1 MRHFAPIATWL
12 AIASLLGCATSLQK
26 ARDSAEQGY
35 YTDAVHYYQEAIADE
50 KTAARARV
58 ELADLIAAKARR
70 REKGKPKEAE
80 KLYFEALDVM
90 AAHDPSLSG
99 LVRMYRRENRLED
112 ATELLVEAEATG
124 KCAACKRLGVVVLLE
139 RGDAQMEAENYD
151 AARTHYEAAMKM
163 RPQAAA
169 GLAIVRAELAAKR
182 VPEAIAALEAV
193 VPLMTE
199 ADATTQ
205 GAFTKVRQRLLA
217 ATIARDE
224 VKNADRV
231 AAIVVANE
239 GGKGPVGMRM
249 DVAAHLQEKG
259 EAEQARTRYEA
270 LVGESEGAPEPTE
283 TQRAEIAKRL
293 IALYRVRATDFLA
306 QGQPDEADAAILRA
320 IELGADDWEIKLQR
334 VLSVAVK
341 TGARPAL
348 ASLEKVPGNTPGV
361 VQVRAILQSLRVQEL
376 LAEGEVD
383 AAREQLAQA
392 QQTHPTMP
400 EVHLAGAQVLAQS
413 DVEDLDKRQIAELR
427 KTGLGYDGEVKRY
440 AEALGEIEWARGA
453 AGQRKRDYPYRA
465 PWFET
470 SAKKLEDDIH
480 RTYHHAVAFRED
492 PNTVVLFKN
501 NRLEELTI
509 TIKGAD
515 GFGEEISIIAGGNRE
530 VTIPEPG
537 FVLMRV
543 GRTKRCF
550 VAEPYT
556 RVTIDL

>member
-12 AIASLLGCATSLQK
+12 AIMLSAGCATSLQK
-26 ARDSAEQGY
+26 ARDAAEQGY
-35 YTDAVHYYQEAIADE
+35 YSDAVHYYEEAIAEE

-80 KLYFEALDVM
+80 KLYFEALEVLP
-90 AAHDPSLSG
+90 AHDPSLSG
-99 LVRMYRRENRLED
+99 LVRMYRRENRLAD
-112 ATELLVEAEATG
+112 ASTLLDEAEATG
-124 KCAACKRLGVVVLLE
+124 KCAACKRLGVVIWLE
-139 RGDAQMEAENYD
+139 RGDAQMKAENYD
-151 AARTHYEAAMKM
+151 AARDYYAAALKM
-163 RPQAAA
+163 RPQPAA
-169 GLAIVRAELAAKR
+169 GLAIVRVELGAQR
-182 VPEAIAALEAV
+182 VPEAITALEAV
-193 VPLMTE
+193 VPLMAG
-199 ADATTQ
+199 ADASAL
-205 GAFTKVRQRLLA
+205 GSFAKVRQRLLV
-217 ATIARDE
+217 ATLARDE

-231 AAIVVANE
+231 AGIVIGNE
-239 GGKGPVGMRM
+239 GGKDPVAMRM
-249 DVAAHLQEKG
+249 QIAAHLQEKG
-259 EAEQARTRYEA
+259 EVEQARTRYEGLLA
-270 LVGESEGAPEPTE
+270 GSEDAPEPTE
-283 TQRAEIAKRL
+283 TQRAEISKRL
-293 IALYRVRATDFLA
+293 IKQYRARATDFLA
-306 QGQPDEADAAILRA
+306 QGKPDEADAAILRA
-320 IELGADDWEIKLQR
+320 IDLGADDWEIKLQR

-348 ASLEKVPGNTPGV
+348 ASLDKVPGNTPGV

-376 LAEGEVD
+376 LAEGDLEG
-383 AAREQLAQA
+383 AREQLAEA
-392 QQTHPTMP
+392 QQTHPGMP

-413 DVEDLDKRQIAELR
+413 DVEDLSKRQVSELR
-427 KTGLGYDGEVKRY
+427 KTGLGYEGEVKRY

-453 AGQRKRDYPYRA
+453 ASERKRDYPYRA
-465 PWFET
+465 PWFAT
-470 SAKKLEDDIH
+470 AAKKLEDEIH

-509 TIKGAD
+509 TIKGPEDFAD
-515 GFGEEISIIAGGNRE
+515 EIAIIAGGKRE

-543 GRTKRCF
+543 GRQKRSF